1 MLLANLEKLCLQQC
15 CTKRY
20 LSSCQ
25 PGLNVCLS
33 GSLSRA
39 LVNLEIVIR
48 SVVDDEDRLWWQMR
62 NQFLLDPL
70 EEVVPIH
77 LIVVVSST

>member
-1 MLLANLEKLCLQQC
+1 MLLAKSGEALPSPVLRQKVSVV
-15 CTKRY
+15 
-20 LSSCQ
+20 LSTR
-25 PGLNVCLS
+25 PVCLPS
-33 GSLSRA
+33 WKLEWGTCQLGGCDKYV
-39 LVNLEIVIR
+39 VN
-48 SVVDDEDRLWWQMR
+48 DEDSLWWQMR